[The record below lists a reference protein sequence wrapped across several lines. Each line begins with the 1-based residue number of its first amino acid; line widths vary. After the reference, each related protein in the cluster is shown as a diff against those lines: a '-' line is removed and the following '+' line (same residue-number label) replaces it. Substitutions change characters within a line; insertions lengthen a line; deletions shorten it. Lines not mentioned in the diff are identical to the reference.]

1 MDFYEYTKLH
11 ASQQI
16 SHSTRMDCYI
26 SVEFIA
32 KNPFLRNKV
41 RFQRLIDQD
50 VVNEIIE
57 AQKLHLQS
65 RNQFLFPQP
74 ILFGFLNQQKEGYLL
89 DGQHRFQALH
99 QLMKWNASYKTLLIP
114 VCVHQFETMD
124 EMKAFFIELNKH
136 TELSEEI
143 MNADN
148 LDDKDLIEETATH
161 FFQTYT
167 PIFVKDE
174 MKRVRLPKIR
184 KNDFQNMVGML
195 LTLCKQ
201 YTQSSH
207 MTTIDLITMIEHENK
222 RYSKQD
228 WYTHMGS
235 KSVAYRNKVIA
246 LSNETGFWLGFS
258 GTHKEY
264 YTNWVVSCFQNH
276 THVDIIPEKH
286 TRSTRKRKQ
295 TIPKSVKSAVWN
307 QYIGKERGEALCPIC
322 RTHTIQKDHF
332 FAGHV
337 HAETHGGKPTV
348 DNLRPICS
356 QCNGSMGTQNMKD
369 FVQLHHPECYSV
381 LFEDILPDT
390 MVFEI

>member
-57 AQKLHLQS
+57 AQKIHLKR

-99 QLMKWNASYKTLLIP
+99 HLMKWNASYKTLLIP
-114 VCVHQFETMD
+114 VCVHQFETME

-148 LDDKDLIEETATH
+148 LDDKELIEETATY
-161 FFQTYT
+161 FYSKYT

-201 YTQSSH
+201 YNQPTECI
-207 MTTIDLITMIEHENK
+207 TRIELINMIEHENK
-222 RYSKQD
+222 RYAKQD
-228 WYTHMGS
+228 WYAFLSTKTS
-235 KSVAYRNKVIA
+235 TYRNNVIA
-246 LSNETGFWLGFS
+246 FAKESGFWLGFS

-264 YTNWVVSCFQNH
+264 YANWVLSCFQNH
-276 THVDIIPEKH
+276 THIEIIPTKQ
-286 TRSTRKRKQ
+286 TRSVRKRKQ

-307 QYIGKERGEALCPIC
+307 RYIGKEIGESLCPIC
-322 RTHTIQKDHF
+322 QTHTIQKDHF
-332 FAGHV
+332 SAGHV
-337 HAETHGGKPTV
+337 HAESNGGKPTV

-356 QCNGSMGTQNMKD
+356 QCNGSMSTQHMKD
-369 FVQLHHPECYSV
+369 FVKLHHPECYSA
-381 LFEDILPDT
+381 LFEDVDT